1 MILNIKEG
9 TGKIFHSMEV
19 MRNTSIADIIRE
31 IHDKKNI
38 PIEKIKLLQSSNVPL
53 DIDKLFE
60 HYNCPKEIFLATEIW
75 FSYYSEEEKR
85 DYYLNPSTSET
96 QWEIPIW
103 AKPVPG
109 PCGEDQGLLK
119 LIQPSEKHAKY
130 SHLLRPSDWLEGK
143 NYKKRAAR
151 KQLEKAYIKEFAYKQ
166 GDEEYNIWFDKY
178 LNDCVVRER
187 HPASTRCD
195 PEKDVGYTKA
205 DIYEPDTAYWCLH
218 FIRGC
223 CSEGANCNF
232 FHHMPSLA
240 QCNRIAPIKDI
251 FGRSRHANH
260 RDDMAGIG
268 CFQKECKTLYVGDL
282 KIPPGNDPV
291 EQLNEMLWRH
301 FSLWGRV
308 DDITLIPQKC
318 VAFIKYYHRCYAEI
332 AKEAMSNQSL
342 DFDEMISIKW
352 ANDDPDPKKENQYS
366 ELWHKRQIQLD
377 RETRGVKKQ
386 QNRKK
391 EENKKEET
399 KKEDLS
405 YSLPK
410 KLPPPINA
418 IELEKRFKKDLEE
431 KEKRN
436 NDLKRL
442 ESILDKIHHNQPD
455 TLAEIIFPS
464 CLDTE
469 KSE

>member
-1 MILNIKEG
+1 M
-9 TGKIFHSMEV
+9 
-19 MRNTSIADIIRE
+19 
-31 IHDKKNI
+31 
-38 PIEKIKLLQSSNVPL
+38 
-53 DIDKLFE
+53 
-60 HYNCPKEIFLATEIW
+60 
-75 FSYYSEEEKR
+75 
-85 DYYLNPSTSET
+85 
-96 QWEIPIW
+96 
-103 AKPVPG
+103 
-109 PCGEDQGLLK
+109 
-119 LIQPSEKHAKY
+119 
-130 SHLLRPSDWLEGK
+130 
-143 NYKKRAAR
+143 
-151 KQLEKAYIKEFAYKQ
+151 
-166 GDEEYNIWFDKY
+166 
-178 LNDCVVRER
+178 
-187 HPASTRCD
+187 
-195 PEKDVGYTKA
+195 
-205 DIYEPDTAYWCLH
+205 
-218 FIRGC
+218 
-223 CSEGANCNF
+223 
-232 FHHMPSLA
+232 
-240 QCNRIAPIKDI
+240 
-251 FGRSRHANH
+251 
-260 RDDMAGIG
+260 
-268 CFQKECKTLYVGDL
+268 
-282 KIPPGNDPV
+282 
-291 EQLNEMLWRH
+291 
-301 FSLWGRV
+301 
-308 DDITLIPQKC
+308 
-318 VAFIKYYHRCYAEI
+318 AFIKYYHRCYAEI

-418 IELEKRFKKDLEE
+418 TELEKRFKKDLEE
-431 KEKRN
+431 QEKRN